1 MDLRITPQALVSQ
14 TVANLQQNE
23 NQLANLQEQA
33 STGERMLQPSDDPAA
48 AVQVLAANAQNLQL
62 GAYLNNI
69 KSSQATLNA
78 SSSALQQ
85 ASTLLTQAIAA
96 ATTGATANNTPT
108 TLGTLATQVNA
119 IIGQVVGLAN
129 TRDPSGRYVFGGT
142 ATGAAPYVV
151 SADAQGRP
159 ISVAYVGSGEASDTT
174 VSLQQSVRTAYAGDQ
189 VFQSA
194 QRGTTVFTGPTGAAA
209 GTGTDSAVGQGTLLV
224 SHTTTTYAPGSGV
237 QTGTDSLAGDTILGP
252 AGAHT
257 LTVNDTSGNGS
268 AGTVSLDGGPAIAF
282 TNADADL
289 KVSGPNGQ
297 VAYLN
302 TTAITA
308 GFNGTVAI
316 TANGTL
322 STDGGAS
329 STAIDFSANQVVK
342 NQTTGA
348 VTNVNSS
355 NIRGAGSDRLTY
367 PGTTDVF
374 QTLIALRDALNNTAG
389 LSGADQQ
396 AAVSAQITELKRV
409 QGGILQAAGE
419 QGAGLQ
425 TLSTVQTRI
434 QGVQL
439 NLQSA
444 LSDLQGADVS
454 QVAIGLQ
461 AQQNQLQLTLASASR
476 IFSQSLLDFLK

>member
-14 TVANLQQNE
+14 TIASLQQNE

-33 STGERMLQPSDDPAA
+33 STGERILQPSDDPAA

-85 ASTLLTQAIAA
+85 AGDLLTQAIAA
-96 ATTGATANNTPT
+96 ATQGATANNTPT

-151 SADAQGRP
+151 SADAQGQP
-159 ISVAYVGSGEASDTT
+159 TGVAYVGSGEASDTT

-194 QRGTTVFTGPTGAAA
+194 QRGTTIFTGATGAAA

-224 SHTTTTYAPGSGV
+224 THTTTTYAPGSGV
-237 QTGTDSLAGDTILGP
+237 QTGTDSPAGDTILGP

-268 AGTVSLDGGPAIAF
+268 AGTVSLDGGPAVAF

-316 TANGTL
+316 TA
-322 STDGGAS
+322 DGGAS
-329 STAIDFSANQVVK
+329 STAIDFSGNQVVK

-355 NIRGAGSDRLTY
+355 NIRSAGSDRLTY